1 MSDKKRTSITIDEE
15 VYEYLK
21 QSEINQSGLI
31 NELVKEY
38 KRNDKRRVAALETRY
53 QELIGDAEE
62 AAARAERKY
71 AEAEEVQEL
80 LEEARKG
87 NVNGIEAA
95 TDALSEIPDE
105 RLTQENPA
113 VQNWADKL
121 GITATQLVQQLQ
133 SNT

>member
-1 MSDKKRTSITIDEE
+1 MSDKKRTSITVDED
-15 VYEYLK
+15 VYEYL
-21 QSEINQSGLI
+21 SRGEVNQSGLI

-38 KRNDKRRVAALETRY
+38 KRNDKRQIAALRTRY

-62 AAARAERKY
+62 AAERAERKY

-80 LEEARKG
+80 IEEAKKG
-87 NVNGIEAA
+87 EVDGIEAA
-95 TDALSEIPDE
+95 REALDGIPEDRVTE
-105 RLTQENPA
+105 DNPA

-121 GITATQLVQQLQ
+121 GIAPSELVQQLQ

>member
-87 NVNGIEAA
+87 KVNGIEAA

-105 RLTQENPA
+105 RLTPENPA

>member
-105 RLTQENPA
+105 RLTPENPA